1 VERNIRE
8 IHEIEEA
15 RKKKFK
21 IKRLRSSTPKKEIY
35 IAKNIQNSLIKSFK
49 NFKNNSSVNRLNL
62 TEKISKR
69 NIVNLNQEKLV
80 NSSSR
85 YQQDILNSNKKTIN
99 DFSLNRDSNKNDK
112 EKEFNK
118 IISYINLQEL
128 QNCLDKDS
136 RQILNMSE
144 DIND

>member
-1 VERNIRE
+1 MERNIRE